1 MNLSINGQQL
11 QVQGVRAL
19 RPGITIEQAVQKTKN
34 NGLDEVF
41 FTSNGQSYVAYG
53 DSLDISKLKKNQIPA
68 VMFASQKADI
78 VAYDDEVNSVWEGVK
93 KGAIE
98 EIKTGMGAVRTAVN
112 NLVSNVGPSIAAA
125 GGIGIAGLGIYQI
138 WRTHNAAVGAT
149 MAAQGAIGASA
160 AGSWI
165 GDALKG
171 SLGTGLKVIG
181 VSAGAGL
188 ALLSAYG
195 AVRGALEAKN
205 TTKDYGSIA
214 AVTQD
219 GTEPVNGG
227 ESLNWN
233 QLYPPGGHQPSTE
246 NRSGIIAPG
255 GGPTYGSNPFNGAP
269 SYSPP
274 MYYQPNPN
282 MGVWQQAPQQQPT
295 QQTVQAPAQSAPA
308 VGSIGLMNPNA
319 LRAANH

>member
-34 NGLDEVF
+34 NGIDEVF
-41 FTSNGQSYVAYG
+41 FTSNGQSYIAYG

-78 VAYDDEVNSVWEGVK
+78 IAYDDEVNSVWEGAK

-98 EIKTGMGAVRTAVN
+98 EIKTGMNAVRTAVN
-112 NLVSNVGPSIAAA
+112 NLISNVAPSVAAA

-138 WRTHNAAVGAT
+138 WRANQSTIGAGL
-149 MAAQGAIGASA
+149 AAQGAIGASA

-171 SLGTGLKVIG
+171 SVGTGLKVIG

-188 ALLSAYG
+188 ALLSGYG
-195 AVRGALEAKN
+195 AIRGALEAKN

-214 AVTQD
+214 AVTED
-219 GTEPVNGG
+219 GTAPVNGG

-233 QLYPPGGHQPSTE
+233 QLYPPGGHQPTVGERNPSM
-246 NRSGIIAPG
+246 IAPG
-255 GGPTYGSNPFNGAP
+255 NGPVYGNNPFMSAP

-274 MYYQPNPN
+274 IYYQP
-282 MGVWQQAPQQQPT
+282 APGAGTWQQQPT
-295 QQTVQAPAQSAPA
+295 AAPAQSAPA
-308 VGSIGLMNPNA
+308 IGSIGLMNPNA
-319 LRAANH
+319 LRAAQN

>member
-11 QVQGVRAL
+11 QVQGVRTL

-41 FTSNGQSYVAYG
+41 FTSNGQTYMAYG
-53 DSLDISKLKKNQIPA
+53 DSLEISKLKKNQIPA

-78 VAYDDEVNSVWEGVK
+78 IAYDDEVNSVWEGAK

-98 EIKTGMGAVRTAVN
+98 EIKTGMNAVRTAVN
-112 NLVSNVGPSIAAA
+112 NLISNVAPSIAAA

-138 WRTHNAAVGAT
+138 WRTHQSTIGAGI
-149 MAAQGAIGASA
+149 AAQGAIGGAA

-165 GDALKG
+165 TDALKG
-171 SLGTGLKVIG
+171 SIGGGLKVIG
-181 VSAGAGL
+181 ISAGAGL
-188 ALLSAYG
+188 ALLSGYG
-195 AVRGALEAKN
+195 AIRGALEAKN

-214 AVTQD
+214 AVTED
-219 GTEPVNGG
+219 GTSPVNGG

-233 QLYPPGGHQPSTE
+233 QLYPPGGSQPNTGE
-246 NRSGIIAPG
+246 NRPGSIIAPG
-255 GGPTYGSNPFNGAP
+255 SGPAYGSNPFNGMP

-274 MYYQPNPN
+274 IYSNPGQN
-282 MGVWQQAPQQQPT
+282 IGVWQQQP
-295 QQTVQAPAQSAPA
+295 VQAPAQSVPA

-319 LRAANH
+319 LRAANN

>member
-19 RPGITIEQAVQKTKN
+19 RAGITIEQAVQKTKN

-41 FTSNGQSYVAYG
+41 FTSNGQSYIAYG

-68 VMFASQKADI
+68 VMFASQQADI
-78 VAYDDEVNSVWEGVK
+78 VAYDDEVNSVWDGAR
-93 KGAIE
+93 KGAVE
-98 EIKTGMGAVRTAVN
+98 EVKTGMNAVRTAVN
-112 NLVSNVGPSIAAA
+112 NLVSNVGPSVAAA

-138 WRTHNAAVGAT
+138 WRTQQNAIGAT
-149 MAAQGAIGASA
+149 IASQGAIGATA

-165 GDALKG
+165 TDALKG
-171 SLGTGLKVIG
+171 ALGGGLKVIA

-188 ALLSAYG
+188 ALLSGYG
-195 AVRGALEAKN
+195 AIRGALEAKN

-219 GTEPVNGG
+219 GTSPVNGG

-233 QLYPPGGHQPSTE
+233 QLYPPGGHQPTGE
-246 NRSGIIAPG
+246 NRPGIIAPG
-255 GGPTYGSNPFNGAP
+255 TNPTYGSNPFNGTP

-274 MYYQPNPN
+274 IYYQPAPG
-282 MGVWQQAPQQQPT
+282 MGVWQQQP
-295 QQTVQAPAQSAPA
+295 VQAPAQSAPA
-308 VGSIGLMNPNA
+308 IGSIGLMNPSA
-319 LRAANH
+319 LRAANN